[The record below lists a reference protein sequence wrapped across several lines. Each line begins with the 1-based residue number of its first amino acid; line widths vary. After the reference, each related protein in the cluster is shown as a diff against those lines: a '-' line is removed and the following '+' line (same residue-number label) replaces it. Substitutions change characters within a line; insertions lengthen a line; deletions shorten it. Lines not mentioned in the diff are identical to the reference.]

1 MENILRYTYG
11 TAEIARSRV
20 SLRELDDL
28 KISAGFT
35 NEDQRYRRLAGGVLA
50 DQTKQI
56 VDHWRRGII
65 ASIPNLARH
74 WHTPEGNP
82 IPEYMAAPQ
91 PWCKSLPLQFPPRA
105 GLYSDAG
112 KAPSEW

>member
-20 SLRELDDL
+20 WLRELDDL

-35 NEDQRYRRLAGGVLA
+35 NEDRRYRRLAGGVLA

-56 VDHWRRGII
+56 VDHWRRAII
-65 ASIPNLARH
+65 ASIPNLARALAYARGRSNPRIH
-74 WHTPEGNP
+74 GCTTGLVQVAPAAISPEGG
-82 IPEYMAAPQ
+82 
-91 PWCKSLPLQFPPRA
+91 PLQ
-105 GLYSDAG
+105 
-112 KAPSEW
+112 